1 MNCVDKKKAENLFR
15 LSAFVTYN
23 IVVCLLHGN
32 LL

>member
-1 MNCVDKKKAENLFR
+1 MNCIDKKKAENLFR

-23 IVVCLLHGN
+23 IVVCLHGN